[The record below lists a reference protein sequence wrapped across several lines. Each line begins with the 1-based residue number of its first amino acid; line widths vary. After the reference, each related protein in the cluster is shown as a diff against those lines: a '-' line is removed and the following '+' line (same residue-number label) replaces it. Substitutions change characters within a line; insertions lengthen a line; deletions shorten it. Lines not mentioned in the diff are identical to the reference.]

1 MSKTSIPIP
10 KNYILTQTPCPVLRY
25 TSDKKK
31 KAEIEKMSQ
40 QPKFTSPPPEVRDSI
55 VEFPEKGI
63 MVVTL
68 KYVDILFH
76 FPYSSFPPTRR
87 KELEREPYTILVYD
101 GTGLTACACSFHVL
115 CGV

>member
-1 MSKTSIPIP
+1 MSETSIPIP

-40 QPKFTSPPPEVRDSI
+40 QQKFTIPPPEVRDSI

-76 FPYSSFPPTRR
+76 FPYSFPSTRR
-87 KELEREPYTILVYD
+87 KELEGDLYTILVSD
-101 GTGLTACACSFHVL
+101 GTELTACACSFHVL
-115 CGV
+115 CRV